1 MIAEK
6 SNTLD
11 VTILDREFR
20 VACPVAEEETL
31 LQAVQ
36 LLDARMHD
44 IRTAGKVIG
53 IEKIAIMTA
62 LNMTHEFLSTKVE
75 GGFDIGSIQRKI
87 ESMNSTIDAA
97 LLEQTELF

>member
-1 MIAEK
+1 MSDSIK
-6 SNTLD
+6 QLD
-11 VTILDREFR
+11 ISIMGREFR
-20 VACPVAEEETL
+20 VACPVDEEATL

-36 LLDARMHD
+36 LLDARMHE

-75 GGFDIGSIQRKI
+75 GGFDIGRIQRKI
-87 ESMNSTIDAA
+87 DDMNSTIDAV
-97 LLEQTELF
+97 LQEQTELF

>member
-1 MIAEK
+1 MSEAVK
-6 SNTLD
+6 HLD
-11 VTILDREFR
+11 ISIMGREFR

-44 IRTAGKVIG
+44 IRTTGKVIG

-62 LNMTHEFLSTKVE
+62 LNITHEFLSTKVE
-75 GGFDIGSIQRKI
+75 GGFDIGGIQRKI
-87 ESMNSTIDAA
+87 DDMNSTIDAV
-97 LLEQTELF
+97 LLE

>member
-1 MIAEK
+1 MSEAVK
-6 SNTLD
+6 HLD
-11 VTILDREFR
+11 ISIMGREFR
-20 VACPVAEEETL
+20 VACPVAEEATL

-62 LNMTHEFLSTKVE
+62 LNITHEFLSTKVE

-87 ESMNSTIDAA
+87 DNMNSTIDAA
-97 LLEQTELF
+97 LQEQTKLF

>member
-1 MIAEK
+1 MSEAVK
-6 SNTLD
+6 HLD
-11 VTILDREFR
+11 ISIMGREFR
-20 VACPVAEEETL
+20 VACPVSEEATL

-53 IEKIAIMTA
+53 IEKIAMMTA
-62 LNMTHEFLSTKVE
+62 LNITHEFLSTKVE

-87 ESMNSTIDAA
+87 DNMNLTIDAA
-97 LLEQTELF
+97 LQEQTKLF

>member
-1 MIAEK
+1 MSEAVK
-6 SNTLD
+6 HLD
-11 VTILDREFR
+11 ISIMGREFR
-20 VACPVAEEETL
+20 VACPAAEEETL

-87 ESMNSTIDAA
+87 DNMNSTIDAA

>member
-1 MIAEK
+1 MSEAVK
-6 SNTLD
+6 HLD
-11 VTILDREFR
+11 ISIMGREFR
-20 VACPVAEEETL
+20 VACPAAEEETL

-62 LNMTHEFLSTKVE
+62 LNITHEFLSTKVE

-87 ESMNSTIDAA
+87 DNMNSTIDAA

>member
-1 MIAEK
+1 MSEAVK
-6 SNTLD
+6 YLD
-11 VTILDREFR
+11 ISIMGREFR
-20 VACPVAEEETL
+20 VACPVAEEAIL

-36 LLDARMHD
+36 LLDSRMHD

-87 ESMNSTIDAA
+87 DNMNSTIDAA
-97 LLEQTELF
+97 LQEQTKLF

>member
-1 MIAEK
+1 
-6 SNTLD
+6 
-11 VTILDREFR
+11 
-20 VACPVAEEETL
+20 
-31 LQAVQ
+31 VQ

-87 ESMNSTIDAA
+87 DNMNSTIDAA

>member
-1 MIAEK
+1 MSEAVK
-6 SNTLD
+6 HLD
-11 VTILDREFR
+11 ISIMGREFR
-20 VACPVAEEETL
+20 VACPVAEEATL

-36 LLDARMHD
+36 LLDARIHD

-62 LNMTHEFLSTKVE
+62 LNITHEFLSTKVE

-87 ESMNSTIDAA
+87 DNMNSTIDAA
-97 LLEQTELF
+97 LQEQTKLF

>member
-1 MIAEK
+1 MSEAVK
-6 SNTLD
+6 YLD
-11 VTILDREFR
+11 ISIMGREFR
-20 VACPVAEEETL
+20 VACPVAEEATL

-36 LLDARMHD
+36 LLDSRMHD

-87 ESMNSTIDAA
+87 DNMNSTIDAA
-97 LLEQTELF
+97 LQEQTKLF